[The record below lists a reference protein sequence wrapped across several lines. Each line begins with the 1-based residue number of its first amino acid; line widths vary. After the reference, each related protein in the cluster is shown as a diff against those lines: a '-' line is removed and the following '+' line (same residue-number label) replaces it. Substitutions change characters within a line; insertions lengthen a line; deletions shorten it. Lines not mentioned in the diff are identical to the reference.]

1 MLGWI
6 FFGRDLDPALPEV
19 PEILRFQEAAAAR
32 GLELHVLKPHNFD
45 IVAAPVDGWSV
56 HYEGHSLARPD
67 FILCRTGAETDY
79 FTLAVL
85 RHFERRGVR
94 LINGPEAI
102 DLVADKLHT
111 MQRLA
116 RAGLPIPATILGKFP
131 MGVDIVEEE
140 LGFPLIVKTLR
151 GTRGTGVLKC
161 EDRTQFEDLAG
172 LLESAEAKADFLFQH
187 YVRSSH
193 GRDVRVLVIGGRVI
207 AAMERRSPAGHFKS
221 NVSLGGVGI
230 AYTPTG
236 EMADLA
242 ARAADTLGL
251 EVAGI
256 DILFDEEG
264 YRICEANSAP
274 GFQGLERACSID
286 VPNAIFDW
294 IEASHEVRARPI
306 KAVTGD
312 ALIDLV
318 FGGRL
323 SLRSIGDRLEEPRA
337 FARAVGVR
345 LVGAGLGSML
355 SSLTPGARAA
365 PHSPVAR
372 RLEALRADARGIPLA
387 VDTDIDQEQTL
398 LTVLGVSIWAAVL
411 PWLAGGEPI
420 FAGALSLIALCFP
433 AAFLLTRRTPKN
445 TRTRQAAQ

>member
-1 MLGWI
+1 LLGWI
-6 FFGRDLDPALPEV
+6 FFQRDLDPALPEV

-32 GLELHVLKPHNFD
+32 GIELHVLKPHNFD
-45 IVAAPVDGWSV
+45 IVAAPEDGWSV

-94 LINGPEAI
+94 LVNGPEAI

-161 EDRTQFEDLAG
+161 EDRSQFEDLAG
-172 LLESAEAKADFLFQH
+172 LLESADAKADFLFQH

-256 DILFDEEG
+256 DILFDNEG

-274 GFQGLERACSID
+274 GFQGLERACSVD

-294 IEASHEVRARPI
+294 IEASHEVQGRPI
-306 KAVTGD
+306 KAVTGE

-345 LVGAGLGSML
+345 LLGAGLGSVL
-355 SSLTPGARAA
+355 SSLTPGRRAA

-372 RLEALRADARGIPLA
+372 RLEALRADARGIPA
-387 VDTDIDQEQTL
+387 GVDTDIDQEQTL

-411 PWLAGGEPI
+411 PWLAGSEPV
-420 FAGALSLIALCFP
+420 FAGALSLIALGFP
-433 AAFLLTRRTPKN
+433 AVFLFTRRTGKAA
-445 TRTRQAAQ
+445 RKRQAVR